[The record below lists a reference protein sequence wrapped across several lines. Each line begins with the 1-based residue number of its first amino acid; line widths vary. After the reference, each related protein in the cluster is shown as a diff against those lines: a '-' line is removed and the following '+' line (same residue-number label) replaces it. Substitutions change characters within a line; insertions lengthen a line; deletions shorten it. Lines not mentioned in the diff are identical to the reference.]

1 MEFLLS
7 IQALS
12 LVLLLLGIGLA
23 FSGIRLSGWV
33 LGWIL
38 LAGALLLQ
46 GFRSMLA
53 YSFEHGGVD
62 PATYAVA
69 NDWMGLGFSLLI
81 VASMH
86 MMREVF
92 ARHMLAEER
101 LRVIGAAAQDAII
114 MTDNTGRI
122 AFWNEAAQRIFGY
135 SEPEARGKHLRE
147 LIVPERYRADFE
159 KSFDSVR
166 QNKPGQVAG
175 NTLELAGLRKDG
187 TQIVT
192 EHSIAGVSIDGRWHT
207 ICIVRD
213 ITERKR
219 FEDRIR
225 HLANYDN
232 LTGLPNRMLF
242 YDRLRQAINL
252 AGRNRH
258 ELSLLYLDLDKFKT
272 VNDTLGHD
280 AGDEILK
287 GAADR
292 IQQQVRESDT
302 VARIGGDEFAVI
314 LPKIAGQQDAA
325 IVARKIIDALCAVFE
340 LSGEERQQ
348 VRVGASIGI
357 ATFPVDGADMDAL
370 LKVADAAMYQAKQSG
385 NSFSFGAAWKA
396 DSLCNSAAPVQTVLS
411 RKEKARNSFVPGP
424 SVQRGGG
431 DEVL

>member
-1 MEFLLS
+1 MEYLLS

-46 GFRSMLA
+46 GFRSMLT
-53 YSFEHGGVD
+53 YSFEHGSVD

-92 ARHMLAEER
+92 ARHMLAEAR

-114 MTDNTGRI
+114 MMDNAGRI
-122 AFWNEAAQRIFGY
+122 AFWNEAAQRLFGY
-135 SEPEARGKHLRE
+135 SEQEARGKHLHE
-147 LIVPERYRADFE
+147 LIVPERYRTEFE
-159 KSFDSVR
+159 RSFDCVGRNES
-166 QNKPGQVAG
+166 GHVAG
-175 NTLELAGLRKDG
+175 KTLELAGLRKDG

-192 EHSIAGVSIDGRWHT
+192 EHSIAGVSVDGQWHT
-207 ICIVRD
+207 LCIVRD
-213 ITERKR
+213 VTERKQ

-232 LTGLPNRMLF
+232 LTGLPNRSLF

-258 ELSLLYLDLDKFKT
+258 ELSLLYLDLDKFKS

-292 IQQQVRESDT
+292 VQQQVRESDT

-314 LPKIAGQQDAA
+314 LPKITSEQDAA
-325 IVARKIIDALCAVFE
+325 TVARKIIDALFAAFE
-340 LSGEERQQ
+340 LSGEKRQQ
-348 VRVGASIGI
+348 VHIGASIGI
-357 ATFPVDGADMDAL
+357 ATFPADGADMDAL
-370 LKVADAAMYQAKQSG
+370 LKAADSAMYKAKQLG
-385 NSFSFGAAWKA
+385 NSFSFG
-396 DSLCNSAAPVQTVLS
+396 SA
-411 RKEKARNSFVPGP
+411 
-424 SVQRGGG
+424 
-431 DEVL
+431 

>member
-1 MEFLLS
+1 MEYLLS

-46 GFRSMLA
+46 GFRSMLT

-92 ARHMLAEER
+92 ARHMLAEAR

-114 MTDNTGRI
+114 MMDNAGRI
-122 AFWNEAAQRIFGY
+122 AFWNEAAQRLFGY
-135 SEPEARGKHLRE
+135 SEQEARGKHLHE
-147 LIVPERYRADFE
+147 LIVPERYRTEFE
-159 KSFDSVR
+159 RSFDCVGRNES
-166 QNKPGQVAG
+166 GHVAG
-175 NTLELAGLRKDG
+175 KTLELAGLRKDG

-192 EHSIAGVSIDGRWHT
+192 EHSIAGVSVDGQWHT
-207 ICIVRD
+207 LCIVRD
-213 ITERKR
+213 VTERKQ

-232 LTGLPNRMLF
+232 LTGLPNRSLF

-258 ELSLLYLDLDKFKT
+258 ELSLLYLDLDKFKS

-287 GAADR
+287 GAPDR

-314 LPKIAGQQDAA
+314 LPKITSEQDAA
-325 IVARKIIDALCAVFE
+325 TVARKIIDALFAAFE
-340 LSGEERQQ
+340 LSGEKRQQ
-348 VRVGASIGI
+348 VHIGASIGI
-357 ATFPVDGADMDAL
+357 ATFPADGADMDAL
-370 LKVADAAMYQAKQSG
+370 LKAADSAMYKAKQLG
-385 NSFSFGAAWKA
+385 NSFSFG
-396 DSLCNSAAPVQTVLS
+396 S
-411 RKEKARNSFVPGP
+411 G
-424 SVQRGGG
+424 
-431 DEVL
+431 

>member
-1 MEFLLS
+1 MEYLLS

-12 LVLLLLGIGLA
+12 LVLLLLGIGLV

-46 GFRSMLA
+46 GFRSMLT

-92 ARHMLAEER
+92 ARHMLAEAR

-114 MTDNTGRI
+114 MMDNAGRI
-122 AFWNEAAQRIFGY
+122 AFWNEAAQRLFGY
-135 SEPEARGKHLRE
+135 SEQEARGKHLHE
-147 LIVPERYRADFE
+147 LIVPERYRTEFE
-159 KSFDSVR
+159 RSFDCIGRNES
-166 QNKPGQVAG
+166 GHVAG
-175 NTLELAGLRKDG
+175 KTLELAGLRKDG

-192 EHSIAGVSIDGRWHT
+192 EHSIAGVSVDGQWHT
-207 ICIVRD
+207 LCIVRD
-213 ITERKR
+213 VTERKQ

-232 LTGLPNRMLF
+232 LTGLPNRSLF

-258 ELSLLYLDLDKFKT
+258 ELSLLYLDLDKFKS

-287 GAADR
+287 GAPDR

-314 LPKIAGQQDAA
+314 LPKITSEQDAA
-325 IVARKIIDALCAVFE
+325 TVARKIIDALFAAFE
-340 LSGEERQQ
+340 LSGEKRQQ
-348 VRVGASIGI
+348 VHIGASIGI
-357 ATFPVDGADMDAL
+357 ATFPADGADMDAL
-370 LKVADAAMYQAKQSG
+370 LKAADSAMYKAKQLG
-385 NSFSFGAAWKA
+385 NSFSFG
-396 DSLCNSAAPVQTVLS
+396 SA
-411 RKEKARNSFVPGP
+411 
-424 SVQRGGG
+424 
-431 DEVL
+431 

>member
-1 MEFLLS
+1 MEYLLS

-12 LVLLLLGIGLA
+12 LVLLLLGIGLV

-46 GFRSMLA
+46 GFRSMLT

-92 ARHMLAEER
+92 ARHMLAEAR

-114 MTDNTGRI
+114 MMDNAGRI
-122 AFWNEAAQRIFGY
+122 AFWNEAAQRLFGY
-135 SEPEARGKHLRE
+135 SEQEARGKHLHE
-147 LIVPERYRADFE
+147 LIVPERYRTEFE
-159 KSFDSVR
+159 RSFDCVGRNES
-166 QNKPGQVAG
+166 GHVAG
-175 NTLELAGLRKDG
+175 KTLELAGLRKDG

-192 EHSIAGVSIDGRWHT
+192 EHSIAGVSVDGQWHT
-207 ICIVRD
+207 LCIVRD
-213 ITERKR
+213 VTERKQ

-232 LTGLPNRMLF
+232 LTGLPNRSLF

-258 ELSLLYLDLDKFKT
+258 ELSLLYLDLDKFKS

-287 GAADR
+287 GAPDR

-314 LPKIAGQQDAA
+314 LPKITSEQDAA
-325 IVARKIIDALCAVFE
+325 TVARKIIDALFAAFE
-340 LSGEERQQ
+340 LSGEKRQQ
-348 VRVGASIGI
+348 VHIGASIGI
-357 ATFPVDGADMDAL
+357 ATFPADGADMDAL
-370 LKVADAAMYQAKQSG
+370 LKAADSAMYKAKQLG
-385 NSFSFGAAWKA
+385 NSFSFG
-396 DSLCNSAAPVQTVLS
+396 SA
-411 RKEKARNSFVPGP
+411 
-424 SVQRGGG
+424 
-431 DEVL
+431 

>member
-1 MEFLLS
+1 MQSLLS

-12 LVLLLLGIGLA
+12 LGLLLVGIGLA

-46 GFRSMLA
+46 GFRSMLT
-53 YSFEHGGVD
+53 YCFEHGGVE

-81 VASMH
+81 IASML
-86 MMREVF
+86 MMREVL

-101 LRVIGAAAQDAII
+101 LRIIGAVAQDAII
-114 MTDNTGRI
+114 IMDSAGRI
-122 AFWNEAAQRIFGY
+122 AFWNNAAQRIFGY
-135 SEPEARGKHLRE
+135 SEEEARSKPLGE

-159 KSFDSVR
+159 KGLDSVR
-166 QNKPGQVAG
+166 PDKPGQTVG
-175 NTLELAGLRKDG
+175 KTLELSGLRKDG

-192 EHSIAGVSIDGRWHT
+192 EHSVAGASIAGQWHT

-213 ITERKR
+213 ITERKQ
-219 FEDRIR
+219 FEERIQ
-225 HLANYDN
+225 HLANYDS

-242 YDRLRQAINL
+242 YDRLRQAITL

-258 ELSLLYLDLDKFKT
+258 ELSLLYVDLDKFKT

-287 GAADR
+287 GVADR

-314 LPKIAGQQDAA
+314 LPQIASQQDAA
-325 IVARKIIDALCAVFE
+325 IVARKINDALLGAFALGDE
-340 LSGEERQQ
+340 KRHE
-348 VRVGASIGI
+348 VRIGASIGI
-357 ATFPVDGADMDAL
+357 ATFPADGANLDAL
-370 LKVADAAMYQAKQSG
+370 FKVADAAMYRAKQQG
-385 NSFSFGAAWKA
+385 NSFCLG
-396 DSLCNSAAPVQTVLS
+396 SA
-411 RKEKARNSFVPGP
+411 
-424 SVQRGGG
+424 
-431 DEVL
+431 

>member
-1 MEFLLS
+1 MEYLLS

-12 LVLLLLGIGLA
+12 LVLLLLGIGLV

-46 GFRSMLA
+46 GFRSMLT

-92 ARHMLAEER
+92 ARHMLAEAR

-114 MTDNTGRI
+114 MMDNAGRI
-122 AFWNEAAQRIFGY
+122 AFWNEAAQRLFGY
-135 SEPEARGKHLRE
+135 SEQEARGKHLHE
-147 LIVPERYRADFE
+147 LIVPERYRTEFE
-159 KSFDSVR
+159 RSFACVGRNES
-166 QNKPGQVAG
+166 GHVAG
-175 NTLELAGLRKDG
+175 KTLELAGLRKDG

-192 EHSIAGVSIDGRWHT
+192 EHSIAGVSVDGQWHT
-207 ICIVRD
+207 LCIVRD
-213 ITERKR
+213 VTERKQ

-232 LTGLPNRMLF
+232 LTGLPNRSLF

-258 ELSLLYLDLDKFKT
+258 ELSLLYLDLDKFKS

-287 GAADR
+287 GAPDR

-314 LPKIAGQQDAA
+314 LPKITSEQDAA
-325 IVARKIIDALCAVFE
+325 TVARKIIDALFAAFE
-340 LSGEERQQ
+340 LSGEKRQQ
-348 VRVGASIGI
+348 VHIGASIGI
-357 ATFPVDGADMDAL
+357 ATFPADGADMDAL
-370 LKVADAAMYQAKQSG
+370 LKAADSAMYKAKQLG
-385 NSFSFGAAWKA
+385 NSFSFG
-396 DSLCNSAAPVQTVLS
+396 SA
-411 RKEKARNSFVPGP
+411 
-424 SVQRGGG
+424 
-431 DEVL
+431 

>member
-1 MEFLLS
+1 MQSLLS
-7 IQALS
+7 VQALS
-12 LVLLLLGIGLA
+12 LALLLLGIGLA

-53 YSFEHGGVD
+53 YTFEHGGVD
-62 PATYAVA
+62 AATCATA

-101 LRVIGAAAQDAII
+101 LRVIGAAARDAII
-114 MTDNTGRI
+114 MMDSAGRI

-135 SEPEARGKHLRE
+135 SEMEARGKHLHE
-147 LIVPERYRADFE
+147 LIVPERYRVDFE
-159 KSFDSVR
+159 ESFDCVR
-166 QNKPGQVAG
+166 QNEPGHAAG
-175 NTLELAGLRKDG
+175 KTLELAGLRKDG

-192 EHSIAGVSIDGRWHT
+192 EHSIAGVSIDGQWHT

-219 FEDRIR
+219 FEERIR

-242 YDRLRQAINL
+242 YDRLRQAITL
-252 AGRNRH
+252 AGRNRQ
-258 ELSLLYLDLDKFKT
+258 ELCLLYLDLDRFKA

-287 GAADR
+287 CAAER

-314 LPKIAGQQDAA
+314 LPKVASQQDAA
-325 IVARKIIDALCAVFE
+325 IVARKIIDALFGVFE
-340 LSGEERQQ
+340 LSGEKPQE
-348 VRVGASIGI
+348 VHIGASIGI
-357 ATFPVDGADMDAL
+357 ATFPADGADMDAL
-370 LKVADAAMYQAKQSG
+370 LKVADLAMYKAKQLG
-385 NSFSFGAAWKA
+385 NSFSFGAA
-396 DSLCNSAAPVQTVLS
+396 
-411 RKEKARNSFVPGP
+411 
-424 SVQRGGG
+424 
-431 DEVL
+431 

>member
-1 MEFLLS
+1 MEYLLS

-12 LVLLLLGIGLA
+12 LVLLLLGIGLV

-46 GFRSMLA
+46 GFRSMLT

-114 MTDNTGRI
+114 MMDNAGRI
-122 AFWNEAAQRIFGY
+122 AFWNEAAQRLFGY
-135 SEPEARGKHLRE
+135 SEQEARGKHLHE
-147 LIVPERYRADFE
+147 LIVPERYRTEFE
-159 KSFDSVR
+159 RSFDCIGRNES
-166 QNKPGQVAG
+166 GHVAG
-175 NTLELAGLRKDG
+175 KTLELAGLRKDG

-192 EHSIAGVSIDGRWHT
+192 EHSIAGVSVDGQWHT
-207 ICIVRD
+207 LCIVRD
-213 ITERKR
+213 VTERKQ

-232 LTGLPNRMLF
+232 LTGLPNRSLF

-258 ELSLLYLDLDKFKT
+258 ELSLLYLDLDKFKS

-287 GAADR
+287 GAPDR

-314 LPKIAGQQDAA
+314 LPKITSEQDAA
-325 IVARKIIDALCAVFE
+325 TVARKIIDALFAAFE
-340 LSGEERQQ
+340 LSGEKRQQ
-348 VRVGASIGI
+348 VHIGASIGI
-357 ATFPVDGADMDAL
+357 ATFPADGADMDAL
-370 LKVADAAMYQAKQSG
+370 LKAADSAMYKAKQLG
-385 NSFSFGAAWKA
+385 NSFSFG
-396 DSLCNSAAPVQTVLS
+396 SA
-411 RKEKARNSFVPGP
+411 
-424 SVQRGGG
+424 
-431 DEVL
+431 

>member
-1 MEFLLS
+1 MEYLLS
-7 IQALS
+7 LQSLS
-12 LVLLLLGIGLA
+12 LVLLLVGIGLA

-46 GFRSMLA
+46 GFRSTLA

-62 PATYAVA
+62 AATYAVA

-101 LRVIGAAAQDAII
+101 LRVIGAAARDAII
-114 MTDNTGRI
+114 IMDSAGRI
-122 AFWNEAAQRIFGY
+122 AFWNEAAQRVFGY
-135 SEPEARGKHLRE
+135 SEPEARGKRLHE
-147 LIVPERYRADFE
+147 LIVPERYRGDFE
-159 KSFDSVR
+159 KGFDCVR
-166 QNKPGQVAG
+166 QGEQGQSIG
-175 NTLELAGLRKDG
+175 RTLELAGMRKDG

-192 EHSIAGVSIDGRWHT
+192 EHSIAGVSIDGKWHT

-213 ITERKR
+213 VTERKQ
-219 FEDRIR
+219 FEDRIQ

-232 LTGLPNRMLF
+232 LTGLPNRTLF
-242 YDRLRQAINL
+242 YDRLRQAITL

-258 ELSLLYLDLDKFKT
+258 ELSLLYLDLDKFKA

-280 AGDEILK
+280 AGDAILK

-314 LPKIAGQQDAA
+314 LPKIASPQESA
-325 IVARKIIDALCAVFE
+325 IVARKIIDALFATFE
-340 LSGEERQQ
+340 LSGEKQQ
-348 VRVGASIGI
+348 EVHIGASIGI
-357 ATFPVDGADMDAL
+357 ATFPADGPDMDAL
-370 LKVADAAMYQAKQSG
+370 LKVADAAMYKAKQQG
-385 NSFSFGAAWKA
+385 NSYSFGAA
-396 DSLCNSAAPVQTVLS
+396 
-411 RKEKARNSFVPGP
+411 
-424 SVQRGGG
+424 
-431 DEVL
+431 

>member
-1 MEFLLS
+1 MTESLLS

-23 FSGIRLSGWV
+23 FSDIRLSSWV
-33 LGWIL
+33 LGWVL

-46 GFRSMLA
+46 GFRSMLT
-53 YSFEHGGVD
+53 YFFEHGGVD

-69 NDWMGLGFSLLI
+69 SDWMGLGFSLLI

-114 MTDNTGRI
+114 MMDSKERI
-122 AFWNEAAQRIFGY
+122 AFWNEAAHRMFGY
-135 SEPEARGKHLRE
+135 SELEARGKHLRE
-147 LIVPERYRADFE
+147 LIVPERYRTDFE
-159 KSFDSVR
+159 KNFDCVR
-166 QNKPGQVAG
+166 QSEPGHVVG
-175 NTLELAGLRKDG
+175 KTLELAGLRKDG

-192 EHSIAGVSIDGRWHT
+192 EHSIAGVSIDGQWHT

-213 ITERKR
+213 ITERKQ

-225 HLANYDN
+225 HLANYDS

-252 AGRNRH
+252 AERNRH
-258 ELSLLYLDLDKFKT
+258 ELSLLYLDLDKFKV
-272 VNDTLGHD
+272 VNDSLGHD

-314 LPKIAGQQDAA
+314 LPKIASQQDAA
-325 IVARKIIDALCAVFE
+325 TVARKIIDAMLAVFE
-340 LSGEERQQ
+340 LSGEKREN
-348 VRVGASIGI
+348 VHIGASIGI
-357 ATFPVDGADMDAL
+357 ATFPTDGPNMDAL
-370 LKVADAAMYQAKQSG
+370 LKVADAAMYKAKQSG
-385 NSFSFGAAWKA
+385 NSFSFGTDRKA
-396 DSLCNSAAPVQTVLS
+396 DSL
-411 RKEKARNSFVPGP
+411 
-424 SVQRGGG
+424 
-431 DEVL
+431 